1 MVVGMLALHSSAQAW
16 QIWAHRRQMSGAC
29 GLWRAIAA
37 TASSQICAHSRSWA
51 MQAAIIWTSD
61 SFRQAAAQVLQAMT
75 QAWQASMQAL

>member
-1 MVVGMLALHSSAQAW
+1 
-16 QIWAHRRQMSGAC
+16 
-29 GLWRAIAA
+29 
-37 TASSQICAHSRSWA
+37 